1 MEGFNITSLKRHFDK
16 ENFEKQQKRKAEA
29 REAALA
35 KPAKRGGADESV
47 EGLQALKEDPEETQK
62 KKPEE

>member
-1 MEGFNITSLKRHFDK
+1 M
-16 ENFEKQQKRKAEA
+16 AA
-29 REAALA
+29 RE
-35 KPAKRGGADESV
+35 KPAKRIGKDESV